1 MSACVTLRARLTVPG
16 RPEQVATARATVALA
31 LGPGHPCADAAVLI
45 TSELVT
51 NSVLHSDSRHDGGT
65 VTITVADVGHA
76 LRIEVTDDGAAEV
89 PALRL
94 ASGDD
99 EAGRGL
105 ELVDALAARWESRR
119 DTAGK
124 TTTWAEL
131 IP

>member
-31 LGPGHPCADAAVLI
+31 LGADHPCTDVAVLI

-51 NSVLHSDSRHDGGT
+51 KSVIHSDSRHESGT
-65 VTITVADVGHA
+65 VTITVADVGYG
-76 LRIEVTDDGAAEV
+76 LRIEVTDDGADHV

-94 ASGDD
+94 VGGDD
-99 EAGRGL
+99 EGGRGL
-105 ELVDALAARWESRR
+105 GLVDALAARWASRR
-119 DTAGK
+119 DSAGK